1 MNSQQQGMKNHDVV
15 IAGAGIIGLSIA
27 WQLARRSKLRIAV
40 VEKGAAVG
48 EGSTGASSAI
58 CRVRYST
65 DEMLQLARD
74 GIHAYRHWGAFTRL
88 TSPAADFHEDGVLWM
103 PGSDRKWAD
112 REVQRMRDF
121 GVGAEVLDDD
131 DVAERFPAL
140 STCTLA
146 PDLETGEDHDCVGGS
161 RNLLEVEGG
170 HVDPVAAAR
179 DLVEA
184 CRTAGVEV
192 LFRRRVTGIGTVG
205 GRVAS
210 ISLDDGSK
218 LATPLVINAA
228 GPWCNELLRMA
239 GLALPWSLVPTR
251 IQVLYRDRPAALEG
265 HIPVTA
271 DLAGGIYFRT
281 QNNGQ
286 QLVIGSVR
294 EDDEREAVAEPD
306 DFRTE
311 TDHEFE
317 AINLHVLH
325 HRLPRLPSTGRVRGY
340 CGLYTTNLQD
350 VHPVLGPTPLD
361 GFWVANGMSGHGFKL
376 APAIGSMLAQA
387 LTGEKCDFD
396 TGIPLSFLAVDRAPI
411 GVTSKNVLA

>member
-1 MNSQQQGMKNHDVV
+1 MKQYDVV

-40 VEKGAAVG
+40 IEKGAAVG

-58 CRVRYST
+58 CRVRYSR
-65 DEMLQLARD
+65 DEMLRLARD
-74 GIHAYRHWGAFTRL
+74 GIQAYRHWGAFTRL
-88 TSPAADFHEDGVLWM
+88 GNPAADFHEDGVLWM
-103 PGSDRKWAD
+103 PGGDREWAG
-112 REVQRMRDF
+112 REVQRMQGF
-121 GVGAEVLDDD
+121 GVAAEVLDDD

-146 PDLETGEDHDCVGGS
+146 PDLETGESHDCVGGG
-161 RNLLEVEGG
+161 RNLFEVEGG

-184 CRTAGVEV
+184 CRHAGVEV
-192 LFRRRVTGIGTVG
+192 RFRCRVTGIGSGG
-205 GRVAS
+205 GRVS
-210 ISLDDGSK
+210 SVSLNDGSE

-228 GPWCNELLRMA
+228 GPWCNDLSRMV
-239 GLALPWSLVPTR
+239 GLELPWTLVPTR
-251 IQVLYRDRPAALEG
+251 IQVLYRDRPAALQG

-294 EDDEREAVAEPD
+294 EEDEREAVADPD
-306 DFRTE
+306 DFHTE

-325 HRLPRLPSTGRVRGY
+325 HRLPALPASGRVRGY
-340 CGLYTTNLQD
+340 CGLYTTNLED
-350 VHPVLGPTPLD
+350 VHPVLGPTGIE
-361 GFWVANGMSGHGFKL
+361 GFWVANGFSGHGFKL

-387 LTGEKCDFD
+387 LTGEKRDFD
-396 TGIPLSFLAVDRAPI
+396 TEVPLDFLAVDRQPI
-411 GVTSKNVLA
+411 GVASKNVLA